1 MEPIARAHRHT
12 SVPVA
17 FVADT
22 HLADADTAA
31 VDRFEALC
39 RRCGDGGIDLYVLG
53 DLFDVWIGDDDP
65 SRLARRVTQ
74 ALAALSARSTVWFM
88 AGNRDFLVGA
98 DWLARSGARAL
109 PEPAVI
115 ELFGHRTVVCH
126 GDTLCTDDIAYQ
138 QLRRQ
143 VRDPRWQARFLARPV
158 AERRA
163 IAESLRGDSGQA
175 MADKPAAAMD
185 VTAAAVVDLARRSG
199 ADTIVHGHT
208 HRPDRHRHRVDG
220 RTVER
225 HVLPDWCK
233 PRAHELL
240 LATRDGLE
248 PISIDALS
256 ASKAG

>member
-1 MEPIARAHRHT
+1 MEPIPHAHRHT
-12 SVPVA
+12 RAPVA

-22 HLADADTAA
+22 HLDDADTAA

-39 RRCGDGGIDLYVLG
+39 HRCGDRGIDVYVLG
-53 DLFDVWIGDDDP
+53 DLFDIWIGDDDP
-65 SRLARRVTQ
+65 SPTGRRVAQ
-74 ALAALSARSTVWFM
+74 ALAALSARATVWFM

-109 PEPAVI
+109 VEPAVI
-115 ELFGHRTVVCH
+115 ELFGQRTVVCH

-143 VRDPRWQARFLARPV
+143 VRDPRWQAQFLARPLSQ
-158 AERRA
+158 RRA

-185 VTAAAVVDLARRSG
+185 VTEAAVIDLARRSG

-208 HRPDRHRHRVDG
+208 HRPDRHRHRIDG
-220 RTVER
+220 HAVER
-225 HVLPDWCK
+225 HVLPDWCQ
-233 PRAHELL
+233 PRAHELIV
-240 LATRDGLE
+240 ATAQGLE
-248 PISIDALS
+248 PIAIDALT
-256 ASKAG
+256 APARG